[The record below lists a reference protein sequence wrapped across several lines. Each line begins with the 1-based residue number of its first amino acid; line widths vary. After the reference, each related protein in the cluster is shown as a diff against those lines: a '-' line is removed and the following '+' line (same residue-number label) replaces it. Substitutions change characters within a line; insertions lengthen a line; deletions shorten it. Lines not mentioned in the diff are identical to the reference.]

1 MIDLTPETVKFFA
14 TAPKGLE
21 PLLVDELT
29 SLGATQV
36 RQTRGGVEFFGTLEV
51 AYRCCLWSRLAGRI
65 LLPVLEQP
73 VVDTDQLYAAVNAF
87 AWEDHFD
94 ATSTMAV
101 DCNLLDSPIT
111 HSRYAALKVKDAVVD
126 RFRERCGTRP
136 DVAVQQPDW
145 RLNVLL
151 QRDMLVLSIDL
162 SGDSLHRRGYRT
174 EGGRAPLKENLA
186 AALLL
191 RAQWPQLCKEQA
203 PLIDPMCGSGT
214 LVIEAALMAGDCAPG
229 MQREYYGFLHW
240 AQHDAVL
247 WAQLLEEAQQRR
259 ENGLALV
266 PRIVGYDSDPRAIK
280 NAWANA
286 ERAGI
291 ERCVHF
297 ERRSLDQLGE
307 EDDLSRPGLLIT
319 NPPYGERLGEK
330 EQLTAL
336 YATLGQRL
344 REYFHHWNAAVFTGS
359 PELGQEMGMRAQR
372 KHAFYNGPLKC
383 QLLHFVVEQENFFR
397 APVTAAHG
405 LANVTKLSDA
415 AQMFANRLRK
425 NLKRLRRW
433 AQRSGISCY
442 RVYDADLP
450 DYAVAIDLYE
460 QRVHVQEYQAPATID
475 ERLAR
480 RRLREVVTLL
490 PELLSI
496 APENVYVKTRKRQR
510 GTEQYDRQDQR
521 QELFEVNEGG
531 LRFIV
536 NLSDYLDSGLFLDH
550 RPTREMV
557 RELAQGRD
565 FLNLFAYTGSA
576 SVYAA
581 AGGARSTTTV
591 DMSTTYCNWARQ
603 NLELNGFSGHQHQV
617 ITADCLAWLQQT
629 TAQYSLIFLDPPTF
643 SNSKKMV
650 DCFDVQRDHVDLIR
664 SACRLLSRDGV
675 LIFSNNLR
683 RFKMDHDALVQ
694 LCIEDISKKTLPLD
708 FERNPRIHNCWKITL
723 GDLKKG

>member
-1 MIDLTPETVKFFA
+1 MTDLMPETARFFA

-21 PLLVDELT
+21 PLLVDELQT
-29 SLGATQV
+29 FGASQV
-36 RQTRGGVEFFGTLEV
+36 RQTRGGVEFFGNLEV
-51 AYRCCLWSRLAGRI
+51 AYRACLWSRLAGRI
-65 LLPVLEQP
+65 LYPLLEQP
-73 VVDTDQLYAAVNAF
+73 VADTDQLYEVVKAF
-87 AWEDHFD
+87 AWEDHFA

-126 RFRERCGTRP
+126 RFRDHCGVRP
-136 DVAVQQPDW
+136 DVAIQQPDW

-151 QRDMLVLSIDL
+151 HREELVLSLDL

-174 EGGRAPLKENLA
+174 EGGQAPLKENLA

-191 RAQWPQLCKEQA
+191 RSGWPQLSQQQA

-229 MQREYYGFLHW
+229 MLREYYGFFQW
-240 AQHDAVL
+240 AQHDAQL
-247 WAQLLEEAQQRR
+247 WDRLLAEAQQRR
-259 ENGLALV
+259 AVGLEHL

-280 NAWANA
+280 NSWANA
-286 ERAGI
+286 ERAGVVQS
-291 ERCVHF
+291 VHF
-297 ERRSLDQLGE
+297 ERRALEHLGE
-307 EDDLSRPGLLIT
+307 EDDLARAGLVIT

-330 EQLTAL
+330 EQLRGL

-344 REYFHHWNAAVFTGS
+344 RENFSHWHVAVFTGT
-359 PELGQEMGMRAQR
+359 PELGQEMGMRALR
-372 KHAFYNGPLKC
+372 KHAFFNGPLSC
-383 QLLHFVVEQENFFR
+383 QLLHFVIEEENFFR
-397 APVTAAHG
+397 APVTASHG
-405 LANVTKLSDA
+405 LATVIQLSDA

-425 NLKRLRRW
+425 NLKRMRRW
-433 AQRSGISCY
+433 AQRGGISCY

-450 DYAVAIDLYE
+450 DYSVAIDIYE
-460 QRVHVQEYQAPATID
+460 QRVHVQEYQAPVTID

-490 PELLSI
+490 PELLGVD
-496 APENVYVKTRKRQR
+496 PDNVYVKTRKRQR

-521 QELFEVNEGG
+521 KELFEVHGGG
-531 LRFIV
+531 LRFLV

-550 RPTREMV
+550 RLTRELL
-557 RELAQGRD
+557 RELADGRD

-581 AGGARSTTTV
+581 AGGAKSTTTV
-591 DMSTTYCNWARQ
+591 DMSSTYCNWAKQ

-617 ITADCLAWLQQT
+617 ISADCLTWLHQT
-629 TAQYSLIFLDPPTF
+629 AHKYSLIFLDPPTF
-643 SNSKKMV
+643 SNSKKMA
-650 DCFDVQRDHVDLIR
+650 DCFDIQRDHVELILT
-664 SACRLLSRDGV
+664 ACSLLSSDGV

-683 RFKMDHDALVQ
+683 RFKMDHDALAEFVV
-694 LCIEDISKKTLPLD
+694 EDISKQTLPLD

-723 GDLKKG
+723 R

>member
-1 MIDLTPETVKFFA
+1 MPETVKFFA

-21 PLLVDELT
+21 PLLVEELQA
-29 SLGATQV
+29 LGASQV
-36 RQTRGGVEFFGTLEV
+36 RQTRGGVEFFGPLEV
-51 AYRCCLWSRLAGRI
+51 AYRACLWSRLAGRI
-65 LLPVLEQP
+65 LYPLLEQP
-73 VVDTDQLYAAVNAF
+73 VADTDQLYEVVRAF
-87 AWEDHFD
+87 AWEDHFAA
-94 ATSTMAV
+94 ATTMAV

-126 RFRERCGTRP
+126 RFRDHCGVRP
-136 DVAVQQPDW
+136 DVAIQQPDW

-151 QRDMLVLSIDL
+151 QRDTLVLSLDL

-191 RAQWPQLCKEQA
+191 RSGWPQLSQQQA
-203 PLIDPMCGSGT
+203 PLIDPMCGSGA

-229 MQREYYGFLHW
+229 MLREYYGFFHW
-240 AQHDAVL
+240 AQHDAQL
-247 WAQLLEEAQQRR
+247 WENLLAQAHQRR
-259 ENGLALV
+259 TAGMENLG
-266 PRIVGYDSDPRAIK
+266 RIVGYDSDPRAIK

-286 ERAGI
+286 ERAGV

-297 ERRSLDQLGE
+297 ERRALDQLGE
-307 EDDLSRPGLLIT
+307 EDDLSRTGLVIT

-330 EQLTAL
+330 EQLRGL
-336 YATLGQRL
+336 YATLGQQL
-344 REYFHHWNAAVFTGS
+344 REKFSHWHVAVFTGT
-359 PELGQEMGMRAQR
+359 PELGQEMGMRALR
-372 KHAFYNGPLKC
+372 KHAFYNGPLSC
-383 QLLHFVVEQENFFR
+383 QLLHFVVEEEHFFR
-397 APVTAAHG
+397 APVTAPHG
-405 LANVTKLSDA
+405 LANVIQLSDA

-450 DYAVAIDLYE
+450 DYSVAIDIYE

-490 PELLSI
+490 PELLGVD
-496 APENVYVKTRKRQR
+496 PENVYVKTRKRQR

-521 QELFEVNEGG
+521 QELFEVREGG
-531 LRFIV
+531 LRFTV

-550 RPTREMV
+550 RVTREML
-557 RELAQGRD
+557 RDLAAGRD

-591 DMSTTYCNWARQ
+591 DMSTTYCNWAKQ

-617 ITADCLAWLQQT
+617 ITADCLVWLHQCGRK
-629 TAQYSLIFLDPPTF
+629 YSLIFLDPPTF

-650 DCFDVQRDHVDLIR
+650 DCFDIQRDHVELIR
-664 SACRLLSRDGV
+664 AACALLSVDGV

-683 RFKMDHDALVQ
+683 RFKMDREALAEFD
-694 LCIEDISKKTLPLD
+694 IEDISKQTLPLD

-723 GDLKKG
+723 SH

>member
-1 MIDLTPETVKFFA
+1 MTDLMPETVKFFA

-21 PLLVDELT
+21 PLMVEELQ
-29 SLGATQV
+29 SLGASQV
-36 RQTRGGVEFFGTLEV
+36 RQTRGGVEFSGTLEV
-51 AYRCCLWSRLAGRI
+51 AYRACLWSRLAGRI
-65 LLPVLEQP
+65 LYPLLEHPVA
-73 VVDTDQLYAAVNAF
+73 DTDQLYEVVKAF
-87 AWEDHFD
+87 AWEDHFSA
-94 ATSTMAV
+94 ATTMAV

-126 RFRERCGTRP
+126 RFRDHCGVRP
-136 DVAVQQPDW
+136 DVAIQQPDW

-151 QRDMLVLSIDL
+151 QRETLVLSLDL

-191 RAQWPQLCKEQA
+191 RSGWPQLSQQQA

-229 MQREYYGFLHW
+229 MLRDYYGFLKW
-240 AQHDAVL
+240 TQHDAVL
-247 WAQLLEEAQQRR
+247 WERLLAEAQQRR
-259 ENGLALV
+259 EAGLAQLS
-266 PRIVGYDSDPRAIK
+266 RIVGYDSDARAIK

-286 ERAGI
+286 ERAGV
-291 ERCVHF
+291 EPCVHF
-297 ERRSLDQLGE
+297 ERRALENLGE
-307 EDDLSRPGLLIT
+307 DDDFTGAGLMIT

-330 EQLTAL
+330 EQLRGL

-344 REYFHHWNAAVFTGS
+344 RENFAHWHVAVFTGT
-359 PELGQEMGMRAQR
+359 PELGQEMGMRALR
-372 KHAFYNGPLKC
+372 KHAFYNGPLSC
-383 QLLHFVVEQENFFR
+383 QLLHFVIEEEHFFR

-405 LANVTKLSDA
+405 LANVIQLSDA

-460 QRVHVQEYQAPATID
+460 QRVHVQEYQAPVTID
-475 ERLAR
+475 ERVAR

-490 PELLSI
+490 PELLDI
-496 APENVYVKTRKRQR
+496 AAENVYVKTRKRQR
-510 GTEQYDRQDQR
+510 GTEQYERHDQR
-521 QELFEVNEGG
+521 QELFEVHEGG
-531 LRFIV
+531 LRFMV

-550 RPTREMV
+550 RLTRGLL
-557 RELAQGRD
+557 REAAAGRD

-581 AGGARSTTTV
+581 AGGAKSTTTV
-591 DMSTTYCNWARQ
+591 DMSTTYCNWAKQ

-617 ITADCLAWLQQT
+617 ITADCLAWVHQCAHT
-629 TAQYSLIFLDPPTF
+629 YALIFLDPPTF
-643 SNSKKMV
+643 SNSKKMA
-650 DCFDVQRDHVDLIR
+650 DCFDIQRDHVELIR
-664 SACRLLSRDGV
+664 AACGLLSSDGV

-683 RFKMDHDALVQ
+683 RFKMDHDALAEYA
-694 LCIEDISKKTLPLD
+694 IEDISKQTLPLD

-723 GDLKKG
+723 R